1 MKWASTMVGERV
13 FRQDQMCELGY
24 NVLMINRTRETPMYQ
39 RLLLTG
45 LMLSLSLGLHAEKS
59 ETITLRSGEWPP
71 YLSPTLKEAHSG
83 QVDGTL
89 VWRETPERAKRFAF
103 SDVVLEAETVLFHRV
118 DTPIQWTTFEDLAKY
133 RIGGTL
139 GYDYAIENGKGVI
152 IDRVSD
158 DDINFNKL
166 LLGRIDAFPSD
177 KETGY
182 QLLRDRF
189 SEAQQSQITHHAT
202 PIEVSSYRV
211 LFSMLNARAT
221 KRIQQLNE
229 GLNTLKDSGEYAQI
243 LEDQKA
249 GRYVVTP

>member
-133 RIGGTL
+133 RIG
-139 GYDYAIENGKGVI
+139 
-152 IDRVSD
+152 
-158 DDINFNKL
+158 
-166 LLGRIDAFPSD
+166 
-177 KETGY
+177 
-182 QLLRDRF
+182 
-189 SEAQQSQITHHAT
+189 
-202 PIEVSSYRV
+202 
-211 LFSMLNARAT
+211 
-221 KRIQQLNE
+221 
-229 GLNTLKDSGEYAQI
+229 
-243 LEDQKA
+243 
-249 GRYVVTP
+249 